1 LYCATQ
7 DTFAQC
13 MSSYCDIFFVSRA
26 IEVAVLTLVTR
37 NYSIMQ
43 SILSPKLYVD
53 TLTYPSV
60 ST

>member
-1 LYCATQ
+1 MIY
-7 DTFAQC
+7 
-13 MSSYCDIFFVSRA
+13 FFVSCV

-43 SILSPKLYVD
+43 SFLSPKLYVD
-53 TLTYPSV
+53 TLTSRSV